1 MSTYRGRRVD
11 GILLLD
17 KPMGISSNAALQ
29 RAKRLFQAQKAGHT
43 GSLDNLAT
51 GLLPICFGEAT
62 KLSGFLLAADK
73 GYIADCRLG
82 YNTDT
87 GDAEGQISQQRALP
101 EWLNV
106 AKIQAVFAEFL
117 GIQQQTPPMY
127 SALKQQGQPLYK
139 LARQGKTVERA
150 PRTIEIIAL
159 ELLSFAGEQLQFHV
173 HCSKGTYVRTLAE
186 DIGERLGCGAYLT
199 ALRRVAVG
207 NYREMYSLPQ
217 LESILQEQGMSGL
230 DGCLLPLDTA
240 LPHVAVLS
248 VSPAQA
254 LRLTQGQRVTVETAY
269 DAGTPVCLRRE
280 EGENSVFFGL
290 GEMVVTDEG
299 ISYVMPK
306 RLFNE
311 N

>member
-1 MSTYRGRRVD
+1 MSKLRGRRID

-17 KPMGISSNAALQ
+17 KPTGISSNAALQ
-29 RAKRLFQAQKAGHT
+29 QAKRLFQAQKAGHT

-87 GDAEGQISQQRALP
+87 GDAEGQIIQQRALP
-101 EWLNV
+101 ELLD
-106 AKIQAVFAEFL
+106 AEKIQAIFAEFL
-117 GIQQQTPPMY
+117 GIQQQIPPMY

-139 LARQGKTVERA
+139 LARQGKTVARA

-159 ELLSFAGEQLQFHV
+159 TLLSFSGEQLQFHV

-199 ALRRVAVG
+199 ALRRVTVG
-207 NYREMYSLPQ
+207 DYREMYSFSQ
-217 LESILQEQGMSGL
+217 LESILQAQGMSGL
-230 DGCLLPLDTA
+230 DQCLLPLETA
-240 LPHVAVLS
+240 LPHFAVLC
-248 VSPAQA
+248 VSPAEA
-254 LRLTQGQRVTVETAY
+254 LRLTQGQRIAVETCY
-269 DAGTPVCLRRE
+269 CAGTSVCLHRE
-280 EGENSVFFGL
+280 EGENRVFFGL
-290 GEMVVTDEG
+290 GEIAVTEEG
-299 ISYVMPK
+299 EYVVMPK
-306 RLFNE
+306 RLLNE
-311 N
+311 A